1 MKSSCRLVGQ
11 PIVAA
16 AGFQPALSAIIVIEP
31 ARKPAA
37 GMIACPTIHTVRIK
51 RKVELFSTMDSARMR
66 VVKLATLL
74 FFALVALIALGQDTR
89 TVTEPAIPAV
99 CQTLQGNGRIIDESN
114 LDTKRIQ
121 DAIDH
126 CMTGQA
132 VRLRGGAFV
141 SGPLQLRS
149 GVTLLIDATL
159 YASRNP
165 RDFDIDTPGRCGT
178 VDKRGRGCRPLI
190 SGDGVENAA
199 VMGDGVIDGRGGATL
214 VGSRVSWWD
223 LAQEA
228 KVKNENQNCPRLIVI
243 SKSKNFTLYRIALK
257 NSPNFH
263 VTFNGDGFTAWGVV
277 IESPKTSRNT
287 DGIDPVNA
295 TNVTITHCH
304 ISTGDDQVAIKAGGA
319 GPSGNMTIAHNRFY
333 TGHGMSIGS
342 ETDGGASAIRVTDL
356 SIDGADNGLRIK
368 SNETRGGA
376 VKDVVYEDVCIQN
389 TKNPIFMDSNYTA
402 SVDKVRGKYPMFTG
416 IVLRDVRVLTPGKI
430 TLDGFDAA
438 HRLEM
443 TFDGVTLAGAA
454 PIAANHGVFTMGPG
468 PVNFTPSGDDVRVTG
483 KGGNAKSKSC
493 SAMFEP
499 MPKR

>member
-1 MKSSCRLVGQ
+1 
-11 PIVAA
+11 
-16 AGFQPALSAIIVIEP
+16 
-31 ARKPAA
+31 
-37 GMIACPTIHTVRIK
+37 
-51 RKVELFSTMDSARMR
+51 MR

-74 FFALVALIALGQDTR
+74 FFALLAHGQDTR
-89 TVTEPAIPAV
+89 VVTEPVIPATCSV
-99 CQTLQGNGRIIDESN
+99 VTATSAAIDESK
-114 LDTKRIQ
+114 LDTARIQ

-126 CMTGQA
+126 CAAGKA
-132 VRLRGGAFV
+132 VELKGGAFV
-141 SGPLQLRS
+141 SGPLRLLS
-149 GVTLLIDATL
+149 SVTLLIDRGATL

-165 RDFDIDTPGRCGT
+165 RDFDAPGEQRCGT

-190 SGDGVENAA
+190 SGDGIENAA

-214 VGSRVSWWD
+214 VGSIVSWWD

-243 SKSKNFTLYRIALK
+243 SKSKNFTLYRIALM

-319 GPSGNMTIAHNRFY
+319 GPSGHMTIAHNRFY

-376 VKDVVYEDVCIQN
+376 VKDIVYEDVCIQN

-402 SVDKVRGKYPMFTG
+402 TVDKVRGKYPMFTG

-454 PIAANHGVFTMGPG
+454 PIAANHGVFTIGPG
-468 PVNFTPSGDDVRVTG
+468 PVNFTPSGDDVRVID
-483 KGGNAKSKSC
+483 KGGNAKAKSC
-493 SAMFEP
+493 SGMFEP

>member
-1 MKSSCRLVGQ
+1 
-11 PIVAA
+11 
-16 AGFQPALSAIIVIEP
+16 
-31 ARKPAA
+31 
-37 GMIACPTIHTVRIK
+37 
-51 RKVELFSTMDSARMR
+51 MR
-66 VVKLATLL
+66 VVKLLG
-74 FFALVALIALGQDTR
+74 LIACVSGLILAQDTR
-89 TVTEPAIPAV
+89 TVTEPVIPATCASV
-99 CQTLQGNGRIIDESN
+99 AARGAAVDYSK
-114 LDTKRIQ
+114 LDTTRIQ
-121 DAIDH
+121 EAIDG
-126 CMTGQA
+126 CAPGKA
-132 VRLRGGAFV
+132 VELKGGAFV

-149 GVTLLIDATL
+149 GITLLVDRGSTL

-165 RDFDIDTPGRCGT
+165 RDFDVVSNGASEQRCGT

-190 SGDGVENAA
+190 AGDGVENAA

-214 VGSRVSWWD
+214 TGSKVSWWD

-228 KVKNENQNCPRLIVI
+228 KVKNESQNCPRLIVI
-243 SKSKNFTLYRIALK
+243 SKAKNFILYRIALK

-304 ISTGDDQVAIKAGGA
+304 ISTGDDQVAIKAGSA
-319 GPSGNMTIAHNRFY
+319 GPSGHMTISHNRFY

-368 SNETRGGA
+368 SNETRGGP

-402 SVDKVRGKYPMFTG
+402 TVDKVRGKYPMFTG

-430 TLDGFDAA
+430 TLDGFDAT
-438 HRLEM
+438 HQLEM
-443 TFDGVTLAGAA
+443 VFDGVTLPANT
-454 PIAANHGVFTMGPG
+454 PILAHHASFSLGMG
-468 PVNFTPSGDDVRVTG
+468 VNFEPKGEDVRVSG
-483 KGGNAKSKSC
+483 KVSSAKPKSC
-493 SAMFEP
+493 SGMFEP

>member
-1 MKSSCRLVGQ
+1 
-11 PIVAA
+11 
-16 AGFQPALSAIIVIEP
+16 
-31 ARKPAA
+31 
-37 GMIACPTIHTVRIK
+37 
-51 RKVELFSTMDSARMR
+51 MR
-66 VVKLATLL
+66 VVKPLGLLAC
-74 FFALVALIALGQDTR
+74 VSGLILAQDTR
-89 TVTEPAIPAV
+89 TVTEPVIPATCASV
-99 CQTLQGNGRIIDESN
+99 AARGSAIDDSK
-114 LDTKRIQ
+114 LDTTRIQ
-121 DAIDH
+121 EAIDG
-126 CMTGQA
+126 CAPGKA
-132 VRLRGGAFV
+132 VELKGGAFV

-149 GVTLLIDATL
+149 GVTLLIDRGATL

-165 RDFDIDTPGRCGT
+165 RDFDVAGEQRCGT

-199 VMGDGVIDGRGGATL
+199 VMGDGLIDGRGGAALT
-214 VGSRVSWWD
+214 GSNTVRQGGGSTVSWWD

-228 KVKNENQNCPRLIVI
+228 KVKNESQNCPRLIVI
-243 SKSKNFTLYRIALK
+243 SKAKNFTLYRIALK

-295 TNVTITHCH
+295 TNVTITRCH
-304 ISTGDDQVAIKAGGA
+304 ISTGDDQVAIKAGSA
-319 GPSGNMTIAHNRFY
+319 GPSGHMTISHNRFY

-368 SNETRGGA
+368 SNETRGGP
-376 VKDVVYEDVCIQN
+376 VKDVIYDDVCIQN

-402 SVDKVRGKYPMFTG
+402 TVDKVRGKYPVFTG
-416 IVLRDVRVLTPGKI
+416 IVLRDVRVLTQGKI

-438 HRLEM
+438 HQLEM
-443 TFDGVTLAGAA
+443 LFDGVTLPANT
-454 PIAANHGVFTMGPG
+454 PIVAHHGSFSLGMG
-468 PVNFTPSGDDVRVTG
+468 VNFEPKGEDVRVSG
-483 KGGNAKSKSC
+483 KVSNVKPKSC
-493 SAMFEP
+493 SDKFEP